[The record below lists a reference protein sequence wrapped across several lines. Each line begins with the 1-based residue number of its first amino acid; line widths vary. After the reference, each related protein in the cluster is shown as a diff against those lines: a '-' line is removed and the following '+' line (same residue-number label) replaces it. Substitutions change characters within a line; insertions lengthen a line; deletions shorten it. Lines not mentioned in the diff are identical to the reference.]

1 MEDGPVSQGSGTSM
15 GAEERHD
22 QPNEVRKS
30 GVKPNSGSAGS
41 VLGKVSPAETA
52 SKPQSLGQL
61 RHLPNR
67 QSHVK
72 QLPAIATTQ
81 TFVHMADLTT
91 AFNALLKGR
100 EAPPTKAF
108 NLDTADEFLKEAHR
122 INTLI
127 ARLHSELRNLRQAY
141 LSTAAPRKTHLRN
154 ASSQP
159 IFLTDRDREEIDA
172 NAKMTIRDLNARIRA
187 LEDAEKLR
195 QSTAAAL
202 LKKRFSHGLGALG
215 SWAAGGAMLGKS
227 KEQEMA
233 EAAAHQLEAH
243 RDSIIWYLSTRLR
256 ETIRTQQ
263 RMMETRLAR
272 ELEKNRSVL
281 ARAKGSVLLASGGGY
296 TAEPVTAG
304 ARPNVH
310 NASLAAEEEQRP
322 KPRLDN
328 DLTEDQIQM
337 FEKGNQDMLKHYES
351 TLDKVRTAEKSLIE
365 IAELQNLLVGNLT
378 AQSAHIDQLVA
389 ESFDTTEGIGKGNKE
404 LKKSTSRSS
413 PARYTFFAA
422 AGLCT
427 ALVLWDLII

>member
-1 MEDGPVSQGSGTSM
+1 
-15 GAEERHD
+15 
-22 QPNEVRKS
+22 
-30 GVKPNSGSAGS
+30 
-41 VLGKVSPAETA
+41 
-52 SKPQSLGQL
+52 
-61 RHLPNR
+61 
-67 QSHVK
+67 
-72 QLPAIATTQ
+72 
-81 TFVHMADLTT
+81 MADLTT
-91 AFNALLKGR
+91 TFNALLKGH
-100 EAPPTKAF
+100 EAPPTKSF

-127 ARLHSELRNLRQAY
+127 AHLHTELRNLRQAY
-141 LSTAAPRKTHLRN
+141 LSTAAPRKIHLRN
-154 ASSQP
+154 GFSAQQQP
-159 IFLTDRDREEIDA
+159 VFLTDRDREEIDA

-227 KEQEMA
+227 REQEAA
-233 EAAAHQLEAH
+233 EAAAHQLEVH
-243 RDSIIWYLSTRLR
+243 RESVIWYLSTRLR

-281 ARAKGSVLLASGGGY
+281 AKAAKFSTSWAPPSGGFTPNNEPTTTG
-296 TAEPVTAG
+296 TRSVASHTNHGSAE
-304 ARPNVH
+304 
-310 NASLAAEEEQRP
+310 EEEQRQ
-322 KPRLDN
+322 KPSRLDN
-328 DLTEDQIQM
+328 DLTADQIQM
-337 FEKGNQDMLKHYES
+337 FERGNQDMLKHYES

-404 LKKSTSRSS
+404 LKKSTERSS
-413 PARYTFFAA
+413 FARYTFYASL
-422 AGLCT
+422 GLCAT
-427 ALVLWDLII
+427 LITWDLII

>member
-1 MEDGPVSQGSGTSM
+1 MEDGTVVCRAVCETSTTRYLTGAMTSRLKSENPGCGRMWVGGFGSWQGFACRDSEQATELGPTPSSPKPPKPRQ
-15 GAEERHD
+15 ALASDSNNPH
-22 QPNEVRKS
+22 PN
-30 GVKPNSGSAGS
+30 
-41 VLGKVSPAETA
+41 
-52 SKPQSLGQL
+52 
-61 RHLPNR
+61 
-67 QSHVK
+67 
-72 QLPAIATTQ
+72 
-81 TFVHMADLTT
+81 FVDMADLTT

-100 EAPPTKAF
+100 EAPPTRPF
-108 NLDTADEFLKEAHR
+108 SLDTADEFLKEAHR

-159 IFLTDRDREEIDA
+159 VFLTDRDREEIDA

-215 SWAAGGAMLGKS
+215 SWAAGGAVLGKS
-227 KEQEMA
+227 KEQETA
-233 EAAAHQLEAH
+233 EAAAHQLEVH

-281 ARAKGSVLLASGGGY
+281 AKAKGSALLASGGGFTSD
-296 TAEPVTAG
+296 TAATGVRSSVNSA
-304 ARPNVH
+304 N
-310 NASLAAEEEQRP
+310 S
-322 KPRLDN
+322 RLDD

-413 PARYTFFAA
+413 PARFTFFAA

-427 ALVLWDLII
+427 VLVLWDLII